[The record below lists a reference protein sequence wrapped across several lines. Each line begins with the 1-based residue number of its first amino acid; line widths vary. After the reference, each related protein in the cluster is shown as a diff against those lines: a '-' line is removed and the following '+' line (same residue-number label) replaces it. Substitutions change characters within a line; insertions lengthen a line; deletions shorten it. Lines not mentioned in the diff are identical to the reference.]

1 MKIYTKTGDKG
12 ETQVYAQEALRLKK
26 DDPILESYGTLDEL
40 NAHTGMLVSL
50 LAQAQCE
57 NLNELKAQL
66 TQIQQSLF
74 QIGFAIS
81 ANTKINDEDISILE
95 RCIDN
100 MTQALSPQTHFI
112 LPGGC
117 TSASQAHV
125 CRTVARR
132 AERQLVHLQNEHQVP
147 SICLRYINRLS
158 DYFFVVARWLNQAHG
173 VEETIV
179 P

>member
-12 ETQVYAQEALRLKK
+12 ETQVYAKQTLRLKK

-40 NAHTGMLVSL
+40 NAHTGMLISL
-50 LAQAQCE
+50 IPNQKVESLRV
-57 NLNELKAQL
+57 QL
-66 TQIQQSLF
+66 HKIQHALF

-81 ANTKINDEDISILE
+81 ADTKLVEEDITALE
-95 RCIDN
+95 QHIDD
-100 MTQALSPQTHFI
+100 MTEALPPQTHFI

-117 TSASQAHV
+117 QAASQAHI

-132 AERQLVHLQNEHQVP
+132 AERQLVHLQEEHPVP
-147 SICLRYINRLS
+147 SICLRYTNRLS
-158 DYFFVVARWLNQAHG
+158 DYFFVTARWLNQQQDID
-173 VEETIV
+173 ETIV